1 LITVTTTLKELP
13 DNHKVIFY
21 GEIRNEKDQLLG
33 TGNITMYFMK
43 ADDMSKSKMPEK
55 LYQKLVAYFS

>member
-1 LITVTTTLKELP
+1 
-13 DNHKVIFY
+13 VIFY